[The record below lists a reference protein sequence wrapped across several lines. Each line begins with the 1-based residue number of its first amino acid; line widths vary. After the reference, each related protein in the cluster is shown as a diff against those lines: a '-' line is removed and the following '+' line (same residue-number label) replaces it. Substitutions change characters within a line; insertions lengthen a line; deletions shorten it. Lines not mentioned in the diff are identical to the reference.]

1 MRQIQRSDAKPTL
14 TASGESMILLT
25 GATGRVGSSAARA
38 LSRAGV
44 RFRALV
50 RDPDKVAF
58 DSDGLE
64 VVQGDLNDPAI
75 V

>member
-1 MRQIQRSDAKPTL
+1 
-14 TASGESMILLT
+14 MILLT
-25 GATGRVGSSAARA
+25 GATGRVGSSAAKA

-50 RDPDKVAF
+50 RDPEKLAF
-58 DSDGLE
+58 DSDGVEIL
-64 VVQGDLNDPAI
+64 QGDLNDPEVIEQALQG

>member
-1 MRQIQRSDAKPTL
+1 
-14 TASGESMILLT
+14 MILLT
-25 GATGRVGSSAARA
+25 GATGRVGSSAAKA

-58 DSDGLE
+58 DSDGVE
-64 VVQGDLNDPAI
+64 VVQGDLSDSAI
-75 V
+75 VEQALQGISRALIVMGNHPD